1 MMEGEPH
8 ASKPRPAR
16 PRDAAS
22 LILLEGIGKK
32 NPRILLGKRHEALK
46 FMPGKFVFPGGKLE
60 PCDRRMNIA
69 GPLDARVETR
79 LLKGRAGSDP
89 TFARALALAAIRE
102 TFEETGHVVGSG
114 EFGGP
119 ERPPP
124 AWRTYAAHKCL
135 PDLQDLHFIARAIT
149 PPSLPRRFDTRFFAL
164 DARAVTARLDGFAH
178 ADAELVE
185 LAWVRFDEAEKL
197 DLPDVTRG
205 VLADLRRRLKAGM
218 SHYLPTPF
226 YYQSRGKWRRE
237 EL

>member
-1 MMEGEPH
+1 MTEGKGRE
-8 ASKPRPAR
+8 SRNRPVR

-22 LILLEGIGKK
+22 LILIDGIGKK
-32 NPRILLGKRHEALK
+32 TPRILLGKRHEALK

-60 PCDRRMNIA
+60 PGDRRMNIA

-102 TFEETGHVVGSG
+102 TFEETGHVVGSD

-124 AWRTYAAHKCL
+124 AWGAYAAHKRL

-149 PPSLPRRFDTRFFAL
+149 PPARPRRFDTRFFAL
-164 DARAVTARLDGFAH
+164 DARAVTARLEGFAH

-197 DLPDVTRG
+197 DLPDVTRQ
-205 VLADLRRRLKAGM
+205 VLAELRGRLKAGM

-226 YYQSRGKWRRE
+226 YYHSRGKWRRK